1 MLFPT
6 TPQFVSY
13 PQKCGLVWYIGGL
26 KGSIFLKTLLVIE
39 ASIWVALKILD
50 FFQ

>member
-6 TPQFVSY
+6 TPQFVKY
-13 PQKCGLVWYIGGL
+13 PRKCGLVWYIGVL
-26 KGSIFLKTLLVIE
+26 KGGTFHNTLLVVK
-39 ASIWVALKILD
+39 ASIWIALKILD